1 MAAHPLIP
9 VGTATNDPA
18 SAAGSFELVEHTADI
33 GVRAWGETPAAL
45 FRAAARGLNEVLI
58 GSAVRGEESLPEVA
72 LQASGW
78 EELLVSWLNE
88 LLFLFEARG
97 LLVGRVE
104 FAVLEAESLVARL
117 YGESYVPA
125 RHPLERQ
132 VKAATY
138 HQLQVVRRQGQWQA
152 TIVLDL

>member
-1 MAAHPLIP
+1 LIP
-9 VGTATNDPA
+9 EDAAT
-18 SAAGSFELVEHTADI
+18 SGLAAANGGFELVEHTADI
-33 GVRAWGETPAAL
+33 GIWAWGETPADL
-45 FRAAARGLNEVLI
+45 FRAAARGLNEVLV
-58 GSAVRGEESLPEVA
+58 GAVVRDEAELTEVA

-97 LLVGRVE
+97 LLTGRVE
-104 FAVLEAESLVARL
+104 FVTLEAESLAARL
-117 YGESYVPA
+117 YGEAYAPA

-138 HQLQVVRRQGQWQA
+138 HQLQVVHRQGRWQA
-152 TIVLDL
+152 TVVLDL